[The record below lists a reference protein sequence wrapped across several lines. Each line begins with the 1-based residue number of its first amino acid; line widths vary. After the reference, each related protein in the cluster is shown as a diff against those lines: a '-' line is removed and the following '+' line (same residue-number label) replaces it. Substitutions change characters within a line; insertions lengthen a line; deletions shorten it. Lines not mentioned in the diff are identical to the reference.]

1 MSTTSTPIDG
11 LALSDPEHA
20 SNDKELVNCNFLA
33 EGRDTVSRYSKRAPV
48 YQPSTNEPLPPPM
61 RFRRIPNR
69 QAQRRAQTRSAVE
82 AETRSQTSHQPS
94 ADTTSGPTS
103 LGSSELTYSQ
113 LDQLEHELYILL
125 MSEMM

>member
-11 LALSDPEHA
+11 LELSEPEHA
-20 SNDKELVNCNFLA
+20 SNDQELVSCNCLA

-69 QAQRRAQTRSAVE
+69 QAQRRAQTRSAVA
-82 AETRSQTSHQPS
+82 AETRSQTSHQSS
-94 ADTTSGPTS
+94 ADTISAQTS
-103 LGSSELTYSQ
+103 LGASELTYAQ
-113 LDQLEHELYILL
+113 LDQLEQELYILL